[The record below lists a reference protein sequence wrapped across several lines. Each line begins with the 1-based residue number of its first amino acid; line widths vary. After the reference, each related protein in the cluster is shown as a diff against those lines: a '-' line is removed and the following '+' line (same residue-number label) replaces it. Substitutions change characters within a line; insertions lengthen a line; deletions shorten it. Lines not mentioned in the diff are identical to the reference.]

1 MSPHHAAKTCPPPRC
16 SLAVLHEDG
25 DEAAAEFLLFSAQ
38 NFLHICYPAALDR
51 VRGRALRQNL

>member
-1 MSPHHAAKTCPPPRC
+1 M
-16 SLAVLHEDG
+16 LHEDG